1 MESDRKRV
9 LVARWIESTI
19 ITTDDAR
26 KIDLHEYWRADSSE
40 GSYKRYVW
48 DWSRVPDAVLG
59 ERKQSLAAGIADAI
73 EKAGDTRSVAQ
84 KRSDA
89 IEKVETLI
97 TQGRF
102 GKEGYLRTFEMKEE
116 QV

>member
-19 ITTDDAR
+19 LTTDDAR

-48 DWSRVPDAVLG
+48 TWSRSLD
-59 ERKQSLAAGIADAI
+59 KSLAAGIADAI

-102 GKEGYLRTFEMKEE
+102 GKDGYLRTFEMKEE